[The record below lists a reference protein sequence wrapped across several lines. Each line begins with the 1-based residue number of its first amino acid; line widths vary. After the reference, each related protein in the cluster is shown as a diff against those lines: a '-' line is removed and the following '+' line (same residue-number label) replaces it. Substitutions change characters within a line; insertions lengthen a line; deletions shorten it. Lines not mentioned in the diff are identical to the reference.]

1 MKLIKLLFVCAL
13 LSSCNTPKAAY
24 DYDDTVSFNNY
35 KIYQLFPDFQTGLSQ
50 LDETRLITSIKNGM
64 ESKGFSTSEEPDV
77 FVNAYS
83 REFMDQN
90 RSSIGIGVGGGGRSG
105 GVGVSGGIP
114 IENNSVIL
122 EVTID
127 FIDVAED
134 SLVWQAIVET
144 KFNPNASPEERRA
157 MFDEIV
163 QKALEGYPPKK

>member
-1 MKLIKLLFVCAL
+1 MKLLRLLFVFAL
-13 LSSCNTPKAAY
+13 LSSCNTPRAVY

-35 KIYQLFPDFQTGLSQ
+35 KTYQLFPDFQSGLSQ
-50 LDETRLITSIKNGM
+50 LDETRLITSLKNGM
-64 ESKGFSTSEEPDV
+64 ESKGFSTSEEPEV
-77 FVNAYS
+77 YVNTYS
-83 REFMDQN
+83 REFRDQN

-114 IENNSVIL
+114 LENNTVFL

-144 KFNPNASPEERRA
+144 KMNTNASPEERRA
-157 MFDEIV
+157 MFDRIV
-163 QKALEGYPPKK
+163 KKALEGYPPGN

>member
-1 MKLIKLLFVCAL
+1 
-13 LSSCNTPKAAY
+13 
-24 DYDDTVSFNNY
+24 
-35 KIYQLFPDFQTGLSQ
+35 
-50 LDETRLITSIKNGM
+50 M
-64 ESKGFSTSEEPDV
+64 ESKGFSASEEPDV

-83 REFMDQN
+83 REFVDQN
-90 RSSIGIGVGGGGRSG
+90 RSSVGIGIGGGGRRG

>member
-1 MKLIKLLFVCAL
+1 MKLIKLLFVFAII
-13 LSSCNTPKAAY
+13 SSCNTPKAVY

-35 KIYQLFPDFQTGLSQ
+35 KTYQLFPDFQSGLSQ
-50 LDETRLITSIKNGM
+50 LDETRLIASLKNGM
-64 ESKGFSTSEEPDV
+64 ENEGFSTSEEPGV
-77 FVNAYS
+77 YVNVYS

-90 RSSIGIGVGGGGRSG
+90 RTSIGVGIGGGGRSG

-127 FIDVAED
+127 FIDVTED
-134 SLVWQAIVET
+134 SLIWQAVVES
-144 KFNPNASPEERRA
+144 KFNPNSSPEERRV
-157 MFDEIV
+157 MFDKMV